1 MLSELTIKNFALID
15 EMRIEYGSGLNI
27 ITGETGSGK
36 SIMIDALSLA
46 LGKKGSRTMVRQ
58 GQKRAIIEA
67 VFHCEDEEL
76 SQLLKQFDL
85 EEDEPLVLSREITS
99 DGRSISRVNG
109 RTINQSDL
117 KELTAQI
124 ITIHGQNEYE
134 QLLSSTNQLRL
145 LDGFAKDELES
156 LLTDYH
162 ADYMRKTELEKKIL
176 SINEDMDAAKIE
188 RELDL
193 LRYEIEEIQSVNIRK
208 NEREEI
214 KEQLLLLE
222 NSEKIKQN
230 TEFVYQSLY
239 GEKNSLL
246 DILST
251 AMDRLENISDFLPEA
266 QPWIQVLNDSYYAI
280 EDIVHEMKN
289 LDFEEDTTQAI
300 DELHTR
306 LDKINLIYRK
316 YGKSYDEVMAYFE
329 AAKQRKDTILSR
341 DELAAQYRVELEKL
355 DKRLL
360 QKAEKLTTDR
370 KKIAQRLKT
379 EIHSE
384 LLSLDMKNVQFEI
397 DFQQIHF
404 NRKGRD
410 QIEFLVSFNPGE
422 SVRPLA
428 QIASGGEI
436 SRFMLAFKTVV
447 AKSDNLF
454 TLIFDEIDTGVS
466 GIAAQKIGTKLK
478 EISRFRQV
486 ICITHLPQIAGFAD
500 RHFVVE
506 KIQKA
511 DHTGTQVRPLSSEE
525 RIVELAK
532 MMSGTMI
539 TQNTLETAKDMIFK
553 NSEQ

>member
-67 VFHCEDEEL
+67 VFHCEDAEL

-134 QLLSSTNQLRL
+134 QLLSSSNQLRL

-162 ADYMRKTELEKKIL
+162 ADYMQKTELEKKIL

-251 AMDRLENISDFLPEA
+251 SMDRLENISDFLPEA

-306 LDKINLIYRK
+306 LDKINLLYRK

-329 AAKQRKDTILSR
+329 AAKQRKNTILSR

-360 QKAEKLTTDR
+360 QKAEKLTTAR
-370 KKIAQRLKT
+370 KQIAQRLKT

-404 NRKGRD
+404 TRKGRD

>member
-67 VFHCEDEEL
+67 VFHCEDAEL

-156 LLTDYH
+156 LWTDYH
-162 ADYMRKTELEKKIL
+162 SDYMQKTELEKKIL

-239 GEKNSLL
+239 GEKDSLL

-329 AAKQRKDTILSR
+329 AAKQRKNTILSR

-360 QKAEKLTTDR
+360 QKAEKLTTAR
-370 KKIAQRLKT
+370 KQIAQRLKT

-404 NRKGRD
+404 TRKGRD

-511 DHTGTQVRPLSSEE
+511 DHTGTQVRSLSSEE

>member
-67 VFHCEDEEL
+67 VFHCEDAEL

-134 QLLSSTNQLRL
+134 QLLSSSNQLRL

-162 ADYMRKTELEKKIL
+162 ADYMQKTELEKKIL

-239 GEKNSLL
+239 GEKDSLL

-306 LDKINLIYRK
+306 LDKINLLYRK

-329 AAKQRKDTILSR
+329 AAKKRKDTILSR

-360 QKAEKLTTDR
+360 QKAEKLTTAR
-370 KKIAQRLKT
+370 KQIAQRLKT

-404 NRKGRD
+404 TRKGRD

-511 DHTGTQVRPLSSEE
+511 DHTGTQVRSLSSEE